1 MSDYK
6 KDVLK
11 GISIAVKA
19 TSKAYPFIVGFELN
33 GDVNKYEYS
42 TYIDLI
48 IDLQKLSDLIGKP
61 IVKKMSDRAIVL
73 DYFFSN
79 ISPLAE
85 KEKWEKEWTE
95 SYNLKKEIENKI
107 NTMYASVPDELSL
120 NNRGIKR
127 TISISEFI
135 KDKKNPE

>member
-48 IDLQKLSDLIGKP
+48 IDLQKLSDLIK
-61 IVKKMSDRAIVL
+61 SDNFCKSIIKSMYVEYSYL
-73 DYFFSN
+73 FTSPFNSN
-79 ISPLAE
+79 P
-85 KEKWEKEWTE
+85 T
-95 SYNLKKEIENKI
+95 I
-107 NTMYASVPDELSL
+107 N
-120 NNRGIKR
+120 G
-127 TISISEFI
+127 
-135 KDKKNPE
+135 